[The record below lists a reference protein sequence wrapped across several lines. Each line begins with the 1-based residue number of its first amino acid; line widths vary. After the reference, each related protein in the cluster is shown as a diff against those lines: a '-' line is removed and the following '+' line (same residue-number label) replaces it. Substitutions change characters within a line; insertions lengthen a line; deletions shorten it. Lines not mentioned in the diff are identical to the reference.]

1 MREWGL
7 CLRHPAAE
15 INRPVDP
22 WWCERLLLFLDYVGF
37 IKKIMK
43 QTQYPRYHLMKKVEV
58 DMEQLT
64 DNEQPPTG
72 PGEN

>member
-1 MREWGL
+1 
-7 CLRHPAAE
+7 
-15 INRPVDP
+15 
-22 WWCERLLLFLDYVGF
+22 
-37 IKKIMK
+37 MK